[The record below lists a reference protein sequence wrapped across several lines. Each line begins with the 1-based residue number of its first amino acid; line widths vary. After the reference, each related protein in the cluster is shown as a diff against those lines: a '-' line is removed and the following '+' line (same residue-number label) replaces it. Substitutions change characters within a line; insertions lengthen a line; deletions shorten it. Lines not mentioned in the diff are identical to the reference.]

1 MKKKTY
7 KQKIAATFLAVSSI
21 ALGSTNVFADNH
33 GITYNKTGAQE
44 LGASNVQ
51 ENATLVNSLTPL
63 IQSSSNATT
72 TEFAKPDSW
81 QNGFIKDTVGTET
94 RCTPIKYFTVSSNSA
109 IGANNNYS
117 FTVSNDDYRA
127 EVSFKDISV
136 TPSSAFGSK
145 KTSVGI
151 IPGTS
156 WVYGGWSIY
165 NDASC
170 NTLNESIAGV
180 SVDGTHLFANLHVT
194 MHRRNSATPFTSN
207 GLYLGLSDIDAAQSY
222 KILNSDSALS
232 QSNMYTKSVADLQ
245 ESGNPLKNW
254 FVPAGVNG
262 GPYIFSEY
270 NPNASG
276 DNPSVVRSTN
286 AANVFVKLGEQT
298 QANGLDIVFGFADNA
313 ASGISFYAKQY
324 KVDYKSDE
332 NGVIDT
338 TNGITT
344 EEVISGENPTGSI
357 QIPNQGYVFT
367 KWIADTNVTLKDGT
381 TITKGDPI
389 TSEEIKQVVVNSDI
403 TFTAYH
409 AKQYTVNYQSDE
421 NGKIDG
427 ITDEA
432 VEENNNPSGT
442 DQSSNDDYILSHWI
456 ADVDVTLE
464 DGTIIKA
471 GDPITTEQIEQVI
484 VNQDITFTAIHI
496 PKVTTPETGTFTKGI
511 DAAQIVTISLFGVLG
526 CGLAIKYLP
535 RALRKKVNFDK

>member
-1 MKKKTY
+1 MKKKHIG
-7 KQKIAATFLAVSSI
+7 KKITASFLAVSSI
-21 ALGSTNVFADNH
+21 VLSSANVFADNH

-51 ENATLVNSLTPL
+51 ENAALVDSLTPL
-63 IQSSSNATT
+63 IQSSPNATVT
-72 TEFAKPDSW
+72 GFAKPDSW
-81 QNGFIKDTVGTET
+81 QNGFIKDTVGDET
-94 RCTPIKYFTVSSNSA
+94 RCRTIKYFTVSSNSA
-109 IGANNNYS
+109 IGATNDYS
-117 FTVSNDDYRA
+117 FTMSNNDYRT
-127 EVSFKDISV
+127 EVSFKDVSL
-136 TPSSAFGSK
+136 TPSSEFGNK
-145 KTSVGI
+145 KTSIGI
-151 IPGTS
+151 VPGMS
-156 WVYGGWSIY
+156 WVYGGWPIY
-165 NDASC
+165 NDAEC
-170 NTLNESIAGV
+170 NILNESITRV
-180 SVDGTHLFANLHVT
+180 PIDGTHLFANLHIT
-194 MHRRNSATPFTSN
+194 THRRSSTTPLMSN

-276 DNPSVVRSTN
+276 DNPSVVKSTN

-324 KVDYKSDE
+324 KVNYKSDE

-409 AKQYTVNYQSDE
+409 AKQYTVNYTSDE

-427 ITDEA
+427 IIDET

-442 DQSSNDDYILSHWI
+442 DQSSNNDYILSHWI
-456 ADVDVTLE
+456 ADVDVMLE
-464 DGTIIKA
+464 DGTVIKA
-471 GDPITTEQIEQVI
+471 GDPITTEQIEKVI

-496 PKVTTPETGTFTKGI
+496 PKVTTPETGTFTKGV
-511 DAAQIVTISLFGVLG
+511 DAAQIATISIFSIVA
-526 CGLAIKYLP
+526 CGLAIKFLP
-535 RALRKKVNFDK
+535 RILSKKVKFDK

>member
-33 GITYNKTGAQE
+33 GITYNKAGAQE

-81 QNGFIKDTVGTET
+81 QNGFIKDSVGNET
-94 RCTPIKYFTVSSNSA
+94 LCRPIKYFTVSSNSA

-117 FTVSNDDYRA
+117 FTMSNNDYRA

-151 IPGTS
+151 VPGMS
-156 WVYGGWSIY
+156 WVYGGWPIY
-165 NDASC
+165 NDANC

-180 SVDGTHLFANLHVT
+180 PVDGTHLFANLHIT

-207 GLYLGLSDIDAAQSY
+207 GLYLGLYDIDAAQSY

-232 QSNMYTKSVADLQ
+232 QSNMYAKSVADLQ
-245 ESGNPLKNW
+245 ESGNSLKNW

-276 DNPSVVRSTN
+276 DNPSVVKSTN

-432 VEENNNPSGT
+432 VEENKNPSGT

-511 DAAQIVTISLFGVLG
+511 DAAQIVTVSLFGVLG

>member
-33 GITYNKTGAQE
+33 GITYNKAGAQE

-81 QNGFIKDTVGTET
+81 QNGFIKDTVGNET
-94 RCTPIKYFTVSSNSA
+94 LCRAIKYFTVSSNSA

-117 FTVSNDDYRA
+117 FTMSNNDYRA

-151 IPGTS
+151 VPGMS
-156 WVYGGWSIY
+156 WVYGGWPIY
-165 NDASC
+165 NDANC

-180 SVDGTHLFANLHVT
+180 PVDGTHLFANLHIT

-207 GLYLGLSDIDAAQSY
+207 GLYLGLYDIDAAQSY

-232 QSNMYTKSVADLQ
+232 QSNMYAKSVADLQ
-245 ESGNPLKNW
+245 ESGNSLKNW

-276 DNPSVVRSTN
+276 DNPSVVKSTN

-389 TSEEIKQVVVNSDI
+389 TSEEIKQVVVNSNI

-409 AKQYTVNYQSDE
+409 AKQYTVNYRSDE